1 MVTNDNGDRLAP
13 RREVLLHA
21 RCRKSSWHVFSVELG
36 DISQGGCSII
46 GCPGNFDVGNTVQ
59 LRITGFRPLEAQV
72 RWIGDDR
79 VGVEFQLAL
88 TRAVIDDLAATYGI
102 AIRPGP
108 VTC

>member
-13 RREVLLHA
+13 RREVLLQA

-46 GCPGNFDVGNTVQ
+46 GSAGNFEVGDIVQ
-59 LRITGFRPLEAQV
+59 LRITGFRPLKAQV
-72 RWIGDDR
+72 RWISEDC
-79 VGVEFQLAL
+79 VGVEFQSAL

-102 AIRPGP
+102 AIRVGSVP
-108 VTC
+108 C